1 MARCEYYQH
10 SWGDRCVIKGKLSG
24 SDSDAISDD
33 TYRRYCTYSDG
44 YKTCPFYEQY
54 DKEQNSSG
62 CFLTSACVRAKGLP
76 DDCEE
81 LETLRAFRDG
91 WLREQNCGAAVI
103 ARYYEIAP
111 GIVSRI
117 NATAGADG
125 IWNRIYSEVIL
136 PCVEMI
142 RAQRYEQAFDTYQQ
156 AVLGLEKQFA

>member
-1 MARCEYYQH
+1 MLENYPEILTLEDVCKIMR
-10 SWGDRCVIKGKLSG
+10 
-24 SDSDAISDD
+24 ISKP
-33 TYRRYCTYSDG
+33 TA
-44 YKTCPFYEQY
+44 
-54 DKEQNSSG
+54 SSLIRSH
-62 CFLTSACVRAKGLP
+62 LTAEGERVKVEIG
-76 DDCEE
+76 
-81 LETLRAFRDG
+81 
-91 WLREQNCGAAVI
+91 GAAVI

-142 RAQRYEQAFDTYQQ
+142 RTQRYEQAFDTYQQ